1 MKNKLQEI
9 EDKKQ
14 SNKFTK
20 LYAGILF
27 DLIGMISYLVPVY
40 AETIDLIWAPISGI
54 LLMKM
59 YKGTTG
65 KVAGIISFIE
75 EAGIFGTDAIP
86 TFTLTWVY
94 TYLIKKEN

>member
-1 MKNKLQEI
+1 MKNKLQES

-20 LYAGILF
+20 LYSGILF
-27 DLIGMISYLVPVY
+27 DLIGMVSYLIPVY
-40 AETIDLIWAPISGI
+40 AESIDLIWAPISGI

-65 KVAGIISFIE
+65 KVAGIIGFIE
-75 EAGIFGTDAIP
+75 ELFPFLDFIP
-86 TFTLTWVY
+86 TFTLTWIY
-94 TYLIKKEN
+94 TYVYKK